1 MPILIPSAWSDTRP
15 GIPFVWSC
23 SVCQATFDR
32 GPLRG
37 KALSSEQIDEINSQF
52 EIHWNKDPTGPP
64 IWINALFR
72 HYRKSAS
79 QFVIRFPASQSFI
92 SNPSACEAVQF
103 RTPPTFLLSGG
114 HSAFPDQRMAL
125 FWARF

>member
-1 MPILIPSAWSDTRP
+1 MPILTPSAWSDTRP

-52 EIHWNKDPTGPP
+52 EIHWKQVHPTLVSG
-64 IWINALFR
+64 IGIGNAL
-72 HYRKSAS
+72 
-79 QFVIRFPASQSFI
+79 
-92 SNPSACEAVQF
+92 
-103 RTPPTFLLSGG
+103 
-114 HSAFPDQRMAL
+114 
-125 FWARF
+125 